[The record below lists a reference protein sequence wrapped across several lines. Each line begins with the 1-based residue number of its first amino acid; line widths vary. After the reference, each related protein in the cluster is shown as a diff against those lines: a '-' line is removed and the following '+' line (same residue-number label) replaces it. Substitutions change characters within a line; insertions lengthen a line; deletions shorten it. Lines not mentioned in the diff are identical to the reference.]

1 MRVILKKDIENL
13 GAFGDV
19 VKVAPGYARNYL
31 IPQGIAAEASR
42 SNLRQFEAEKG
53 AHLHKLQA
61 KREKAEV
68 LKARLD
74 AVSLSFTRKTSEED
88 KLFGS
93 VTVHDIE
100 EGLKEQ
106 GFEVERKDIVLDEPI
121 KSLGEHA
128 VKIKLLP
135 GIAAEIKVSVL
146 KEEE

>member
-1 MRVILKKDIENL
+1 MRVILKKDMDNL

-42 SNLRQFEAEKG
+42 SNLRQFEAEKE
-53 AHLHKLQA
+53 AHLRKLQA
-61 KREKAEV
+61 KRDKAES

-74 AVSLSFTRKTSEED
+74 AVSLSFTRKTSEEE

-100 EGLKEQ
+100 EGLKAQ
-106 GFEVERKDIVLDEPI
+106 GFEFERKDIVLDEPI

-128 VKIKLLP
+128 VKIKLHP
-135 GIAAEIKVSVL
+135 GVSAEIKVSVL
-146 KEEE
+146 KEE

>member
-1 MRVILKKDIENL
+1 MRVILKRDMENL

-42 SNLRQFEAEKG
+42 SNMKQFEAEKD
-53 AHLHKLQA
+53 AHLRKLQA
-61 KREKAEV
+61 KREKAET

-93 VTVHDIE
+93 VTAHDIE
-100 EGLKEQ
+100 EGLKAQ
-106 GFEVERKDIVLDEPI
+106 GFEFERKDIILDEPI

-128 VKIKLLP
+128 IKIKLHP
-135 GIAAEIKVSVL
+135 GVSAEVKVSVL
-146 KEEE
+146 KEE